1 MNIKD
6 LLHLMIEKRAS
17 DLHLKEGRP
26 PLLRID
32 GKLLPLDMSIL
43 SNSDLKE
50 AIYFILDEKQR
61 KKFEESNEIDAAY
74 NLEGVAR
81 FRANAFR
88 QMGKLEVVLRAIP
101 IKIPTLE
108 ELNLPVILNE
118 IALYPRGLVLVTGA
132 TGTGKSTTLAAMIDK
147 INENYNCHIV
157 TIEDPIEFVHSDKK
171 ASISQREV
179 GLDTE
184 NFSTALKYVLRQDPD
199 VILIGEMRDKETVA
213 TAISAAE
220 TGHMVFSTLHTIDTI
235 QTINRILDF
244 FPKEQQRQ
252 IAIQLADALR
262 AVISLRLVAKA
273 DGAGRVPAVEIMVVT
288 PTVSGY
294 IEELKLNSIKDLIRD
309 GGQFGM
315 QTFDQS
321 LISLYKKGLIT
332 LEEAKK
338 NATSQQEIDLA
349 LKGISSSKAS
359 AQSILDSMLKE
370 QTKKEFENQLKQGR
384 SLLSAGNYKEAYEFY
399 SKLRS
404 KYPDNQEIAKA
415 FEMIQQKLNSE
426 QFQEQIKA
434 IMLEGLNIYKKGNIK
449 GAIVKW
455 QEGLNLDPDNAQL
468 KAYIKSAEEKIQV
481 VGNITNL
488 LNEGVEIYKTG
499 KIEEAIKKWQEI
511 LKIEPNNSYAI
522 TYIESA
528 KQKLKE
534 IAGKKEQEELFNKG
548 VEAFNAGNAL
558 EAISYLKRA
567 LNLNPNE
574 EKIKQKYD
582 EVYNNL
588 MAETFGGTDVESA
601 ITAEAFQKGLVKFLE
616 EDFIT
621 AIKEWKKA
629 IEKRPLEKKLKDYLE
644 KAKEILKKRLE
655 DLMEKV
661 DAYYRN
667 NRIIDTLEKINE
679 ILKID
684 PTNEFALKYLRDIK
698 PLVEQEL
705 QQMYKIGIDLYE
717 QNKLKE
723 AKEKFETILKIDPEH
738 LSAKKRLEEL
748 NERIAKLKDLG

>member
-32 GKLLPLDMSIL
+32 GKLSPLDMAIL

-50 AIYFILDEKQR
+50 AIYFLTDEKQR
-61 KKFEESNEIDAAY
+61 KKFEESNEIDLAY

-88 QMGKLEVVLRAIP
+88 QMGKLEIVLRAIP

-108 ELNLPVILNE
+108 ELNLPVVLNE

-132 TGTGKSTTLAAMIDK
+132 TGSGKSTTLAAMINK
-147 INENYNCHIV
+147 VNENYNCHIV

-184 NFSTALKYVLRQDPD
+184 NFATALKYVLRQDPD

-262 AVISLRLVAKA
+262 AVISLRLVSKA
-273 DGAGRVPAVEIMVVT
+273 DGTGRVPAVEVMVVT

-294 IEELKLNSIKDLIRD
+294 IEELKLGSIKDLIRD

-332 LEEAKK
+332 LEEARR

-370 QTKKEFENQLKQGR
+370 QTKKEFDNQLKQGKA
-384 SLLSAGNYKEAYEFY
+384 LLSSGKYREAYEFY

-404 KYPDNQEIAKA
+404 KYPDNQEIAQTL
-415 FEMIQQKLNSE
+415 EMIQQKINSE

-434 IMLEGLNIYKKGNIK
+434 IILEGLNIYKKGNIK

-455 QEGLNLDPDNAQL
+455 QEGLNLDPDNVQL
-468 KAYIKSAEEKIQV
+468 KTYIKSAEEKIQV
-481 VGNITNL
+481 VGNITSL

-499 KIEEAIKKWQEI
+499 RINEAIQKWQEV
-511 LKIEPNNSYAI
+511 LKIEPNNSQAKI
-522 TYIESA
+522 YIESA
-528 KQKLKE
+528 KQKLRE
-534 IAGKKEQEELFNKG
+534 IAQKKEQEELFRKG
-548 VEAFNAGNAL
+548 EEAFNAGNAL

-567 LNLNPNE
+567 LNFKPDD
-574 EKIKQKYD
+574 EKVKKKYE
-582 EVYNNL
+582 EVYNTL

-616 EDFIT
+616 EDYIT
-621 AIKEWKKA
+621 TIKEWKKA
-629 IEKRPLEKKLKDYLE
+629 IEKRPLEKKLKDYLD
-644 KAKEILKKRLE
+644 KVKDILKKRLE
-655 DLMEKV
+655 NLMEKV
-661 DAYYRN
+661 DEYYRE
-667 NRIIDTLEKINE
+667 NRILDALEKIND

-698 PLVEQEL
+698 PLVEQEV
-705 QQMYKIGIDLYE
+705 QQIYKTGMEFYE

-723 AKEKFETILKIDPEH
+723 AKEKFEMILKIEPEH
-738 LSAKKRLEEL
+738 LSAKKRLEEI
-748 NERIAKLKDLG
+748 NERIEKLKGLG